1 MKIYLEEDGVK
12 YYDYDLIL
20 DSPINDPEKY
30 TAAFGMEV
38 MKLFDEDI
46 DSLLDQ
52 NYTPQT
58 GSEIH
63 VVPQCIYAMDDIRN
77 NYTIKRNVDSG
88 CCNVFSPWPW
98 NRRCANLWLYAYAIF
113 PHEKLVMGI
122 TTRSYNKDY
131 GTKLHSLTLNIGNA
145 SDKDVK
151 FFYPYKKDK
160 QRRLILSPIPVAYT
174 MLLKGELKTPAIS
187 YKKLKFENANELTM
201 DMLQLI
207 YNTGKIKFPN
217 QKDRENY
224 VIQLNALN
232 QHNWREYPVT
242 MTILFRYL
250 LWKDRTSTAFDI
262 KSSTS
267 RQSKVVKEICNF
279 QTTTEFKSKKDF
291 DMAKQLVENFVQ
303 IGNAQFTTASTLVKK
318 LDGAGIPLEI
328 FELFY
333 GNIVKLIPTT
343 YAE

>member
-1 MKIYLEEDGVK
+1 MKVYLEEDGVK

-38 MKLFDEDI
+38 MKHFDEGI

-52 NYTPQT
+52 NFVPQT
-58 GSEIH
+58 GSKIH
-63 VVPQCIYAMDDIRN
+63 VVPQCVYAMDDIRN
-77 NYTIKRNVDSG
+77 NYTIKRDVDSG

-98 NRRCANLWLYAYAIF
+98 NRRWANLWLYAYAIF
-113 PHEKLVMGI
+113 PHEKLVAGI
-122 TTRSYNKDY
+122 ATRSYKDY
-131 GTKLHSLTLNIGNA
+131 GTRLRELTLYIGDA
-145 SDKDVK
+145 SNKDVK
-151 FFYPYKKDK
+151 FFYPYKENTA
-160 QRRLILSPIPVAYT
+160 RRLILSQIPVTYT
-174 MLLKGELKTPAIS
+174 MLLKGKLKTPAIS
-187 YKKLKFENANELTM
+187 YKKLKFENVNELTM
-201 DMLQLI
+201 DMLQLV
-207 YNTGKIKFPN
+207 YNTGKITFPN

-224 VIQLNALN
+224 IIQLNALN

-242 MTILFRYL
+242 MTILFHYL
-250 LWKDRTSTAFDI
+250 LWKNRTSTAFDI
-262 KSSTS
+262 KSSIS
-267 RQSKVVKEICNF
+267 RQSKVAKEICNF

-303 IGNAQFTTASTLVKK
+303 IGDAQFTTASTLVKK
-318 LDGAGIPLEI
+318 LNGAGIPLEI